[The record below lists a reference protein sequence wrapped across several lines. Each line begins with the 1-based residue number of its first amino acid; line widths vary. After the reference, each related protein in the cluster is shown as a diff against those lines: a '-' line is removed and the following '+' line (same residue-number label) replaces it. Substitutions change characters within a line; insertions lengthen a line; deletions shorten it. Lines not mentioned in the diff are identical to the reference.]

1 MQRDVCNILY
11 ECVCTKYADA
21 YRKFCDFSTRQKTL
35 SAGTCTL
42 LIVGTERVRNFGK
55 ISHAPERMLGQIPY
69 AMRDKAVKI
78 ATANGSHKF
87 LARVIKFIEKLNKF
101 LKKFN
106 IYSNSL
112 MYILLINVLIS
123 YIHLH
128 LIVLLT

>member
-1 MQRDVCNILY
+1 
-11 ECVCTKYADA
+11 
-21 YRKFCDFSTRQKTL
+21 
-35 SAGTCTL
+35 
-42 LIVGTERVRNFGK
+42 
-55 ISHAPERMLGQIPY
+55 MLGQIPY

-106 IYSNSL
+106 IYSNLL